1 MFKKLAS
8 ALLCVA
14 LLASS
19 FAGCSGGGESSTA
32 SGTESGTGSSSTSS
46 EASETSGEAEA
57 GETNSKYEEFLTID
71 VFDSQANYQGIQGGW
86 FGEIV
91 KEKFNMELN
100 IIAPNVAGGGD
111 TLFQTR
117 SASGNL
123 GDIVIY
129 PAQGGH
135 LQDLVTAQLI
145 VDMTPY
151 LEGKENLATYM
162 DAIEYTSQNNVEE
175 EGIWAIPSEVSKRDA
190 TEPLT
195 GVDPNSAIYLR
206 WDLYKE
212 LGYPEIGT
220 LEDLLPIFQDMMELC
235 PTSDSGQPTYAISL
249 FSDWDGDYVSPVAE
263 LSSMYGYD
271 RVGYAFHLADG
282 SGEIVDSMSIDS
294 PYMRAIRFFNQAN
307 QMGLVDPESTTQNY
321 DTLTGK
327 YADGAVLYSQLPW
340 HGAVAYNTADH
351 LSQGKGMYMAPIM
364 DETIRQWGAYNMGN
378 TEVVTM
384 VGSQAQDPQ
393 RMVDFIDWLYSP
405 EGIACATE
413 RYMGPENVL
422 YEIDDN
428 GEPQLTDLGVE
439 CFIDGDG
446 TMPEEFGGTAW
457 LDGNSKIALKIISA
471 GDINPETGFEYDP
484 TLWDCYSELTTNE
497 VFADWQEHMGAANAY
512 EYINSNGQMM
522 TSPGLSFSPEA
533 DSTEISTL
541 RSQIGST
548 ICQYTWQAMF
558 ASTSEECEQL
568 IQTMID
574 TAKGLGYDQVY
585 AVDAANAQAKRDAWA
600 EIAGE

>member
-175 EGIWAIPSEVSKRDA
+175 EGIWAVPSEVSKRDA

-206 WDLYKE
+206 WDLYRSWAIGNRNPGGPAAHFP
-212 LGYPEIGT
+212 GYDGA
-220 LEDLLPIFQDMMELC
+220 LPHQRFRPAHLC
-235 PTSDSGQPTYAISL
+235 HLPVQRL
-249 FSDWDGDYVSPVAE
+249 DGDYVSPVAE

-307 QMGLVDPESTTQNY
+307 QMGLVDPESTSQTY
-321 DTLTGK
+321 DTVTGK
-327 YADGAVLYSQLPW
+327 VADGAVLYNQLPW
-340 HGAVAYNTADH
+340 HGAVAYNTVEH
-351 LSQGKGMYMAPIM
+351 LSQGKGMYMAPHPGRE
-364 DETIRQWGAYNMGN
+364 DPS
-378 TEVVTM
+378 
-384 VGSQAQDPQ
+384 VGLLQPGQHRGCHDGWQP
-393 RMVDFIDWLYSP
+393 
-405 EGIACATE
+405 
-413 RYMGPENVL
+413 GPGPRAHDGLHRLAVL
-422 YEIDDN
+422 SRRH
-428 GEPQLTDLGVE
+428 
-439 CFIDGDG
+439 C
-446 TMPEEFGGTAW
+446 
-457 LDGNSKIALKIISA
+457 
-471 GDINPETGFEYDP
+471 
-484 TLWDCYSELTTNE
+484 
-497 VFADWQEHMGAANAY
+497 
-512 EYINSNGQMM
+512 
-522 TSPGLSFSPEA
+522 
-533 DSTEISTL
+533 L
-541 RSQIGST
+541 R
-548 ICQYTWQAMF
+548 
-558 ASTSEECEQL
+558 L
-568 IQTMID
+568 
-574 TAKGLGYDQVY
+574 
-585 AVDAANAQAKRDAWA
+585 
-600 EIAGE
+600 

>member
-175 EGIWAIPSEVSKRDA
+175 EGIWAVPSEVSKRDA

-282 SGEIVDSMSIDS
+282 SGEIQDILDTNSE
-294 PYMRAIRFFNQAN
+294 YMRGLRFLFNAN
-307 QMGLVDPESTTQNY
+307 QQGLVDPESTTQNY

-327 YADGAVLYSQLPW
+327 YTDGSVLLGLFPW
-340 HGAVAYNTADH
+340 MSSTYYNTEAH
-351 LSQGKGMYMAPIM
+351 LSEGKGMYMAEIK
-364 DETIRQWGAYNMGN
+364 DQKIRQWGCYSVGN
-378 TEVVTM
+378 TEIVAM

-405 EGIACATE
+405 EGIACAYT
-413 RYMGPENVL
+413 RYCGPENVL
-422 YEIDDN
+422 YTVEEGGPVLTEL
-428 GEPQLTDLGVE
+428 GEE
-439 CFIDGDG
+439 CYLSGDG
-446 TMPEEFGGTAW
+446 TMPEEYGGGSW
-457 LDGNSKIALKIISA
+457 LDGSCQLNYKIVSSGEI
-471 GDINPETGFEYDP
+471 DPRTGYPYDP
-484 TLWDCYSELTTNE
+484 TLWDSYADLNTNQ
-497 VFADWQEHMGAANAY
+497 VLADWQEHMGGAKDAD
-512 EYINSNGQMM
+512 EYINSNGQSM
-522 TSPGLSFSPEA
+522 TSPGISFSPEP
-533 DSTEISTL
+533 DSTEIATL
-541 RSQIGST
+541 RSQVGSVVKE
-548 ICQYTWQAMF
+548 YSWQAVF
-558 ASTSEECEQL
+558 ASSQEEFDQL
-568 IQTMID
+568 INTMVE
-574 TAKGLGYDQVY
+574 TAKGLGYDQVF
-585 AVDAANAQAKRDAWA
+585 AVDKANAEMKQAAWKEA
-600 EIAGE
+600 AGE